1 MHLTKKCAAADLWFE
16 KLQSKKSLAL

>member
-1 MHLTKKCAAADLWFE
+1 MHLTKKCAADLWFE